1 VKIMENIRVYNAM
14 GQQQPDLSLDVKL
27 EKREIDNKAFSVAIR
42 TLLQNWRQGTVV
54 PKGRSDVAFSN
65 AKPFRQ
71 KGTGRARAGTK
82 RSPLWRGGGVIFG
95 PQPRT
100 RMLKIPSKQASGVF
114 NNIFFNALEN
124 KSIYCLDTL
133 FDEKKPNTKAAYT
146 ALKGLGLEN
155 EKVLLFIPA
164 MDEMN
169 FMSFRNIP
177 NVNILFFDQPN
188 AFDLSGAKA
197 WIFLKRDVQF
207 FNDMVSRWN

>member
-1 VKIMENIRVYNAM
+1 M

-54 PKGRSDVAFSN
+54 SKGRSDVAFSN